1 MPSPIPRTSMR
12 GVAMVLYHHG
22 AAIQPCV
29 TKHGKA
35 FVARASILAE
45 DGEATSLGNLGEF
58 ASQECDFAVD
68 VRSATAVEDGEP
80 LPRSPFDLPHAA
92 QHPLNVAARAH
103 PLPEK

>member
-1 MPSPIPRTSMR
+1 
-12 GVAMVLYHHG
+12 MVLYHHG

-58 ASQECDFAVD
+58 VSQECAFA
-68 VRSATAVEDGEP
+68 VRSATAFVDGEP
-80 LPRSPFDLPHAA
+80 LPRSAFELA
-92 QHPLNVAARAH
+92 QTA
-103 PLPEK
+103 